1 LPENCSA
8 DVDNNVNCDFTATG
22 AEGAY
27 VDLSGIVTASDVSP
41 VTLTCSTVAPSTLVG
56 TTLPA
61 TLPPG
66 DYTVLCTAD
75 DGSSVAVTIQITVD
89 VVDVE
94 DPVLTVPDT
103 AVTAIADPLTGTA
116 VVDYSDEISASD
128 NVDSNVT
135 ITCDP
140 PSGSTF
146 ATGETTVTCTASD
159 DGPNAD
165 GGVNTSTAT
174 FTVIVNDETGPIV
187 TAPNVDIKS
196 WYFNPEDPDWARIPI
211 ADYTSDVFA
220 EDVVD
225 GPISSNSIICERDDT
240 PEDPLTA
247 DDFEFSDEPYSI
259 TCTAKDSALNTG
271 SASFSLTV
279 NYLYDI
285 NLVPPKGRVRAGSS
299 VPLDW
304 SYSEV
309 DEFGVTRVVDS
320 SAVDVRVAWTKMIES
335 PPGEPQCV
343 TPDTT
348 DPSTDGTSGVGD
360 DSGFSD
366 FRYSASND
374 TWQFSWQ
381 TPSTPGYFKVS
392 VSPPGANVTEAWECI
407 NLR

>member
-1 LPENCSA
+1 
-8 DVDNNVNCDFTATG
+8 
-22 AEGAY
+22 
-27 VDLSGIVTASDVSP
+27 LSGIVTASDVSP
-41 VTLTCSTVAPSTLVG
+41 VDLTCSTVPPSTLVG
-56 TTLPA
+56 ATLPT

-335 PPGEPQCV
+335 PPGEPQ
-343 TPDTT
+343 
-348 DPSTDGTSGVGD
+348 
-360 DSGFSD
+360 
-366 FRYSASND
+366 R
-374 TWQFSWQ
+374 WH
-381 TPSTPGYFKVS
+381 K
-392 VSPPGANVTEAWECI
+392 
-407 NLR
+407 RRR

>member
-1 LPENCSA
+1 
-8 DVDNNVNCDFTATG
+8 
-22 AEGAY
+22 
-27 VDLSGIVTASDVSP
+27 
-41 VTLTCSTVAPSTLVG
+41 
-56 TTLPA
+56 
-61 TLPPG
+61 
-66 DYTVLCTAD
+66 
-75 DGSSVAVTIQITVD
+75 VTIQITVD

-279 NYLYDI
+279 NYLSIWFRRKDAFA
-285 NLVPPKGRVRAGSS
+285 LAPQF
-299 VPLDW
+299 LW
-304 SYSEV
+304 T
-309 DEFGVTRVVDS
+309 GVTLRS
-320 SAVDVRVAWTKMIES
+320 TNLALLALLIVRRS
-335 PPGEPQCV
+335 
-343 TPDTT
+343 
-348 DPSTDGTSGVGD
+348 TSGL
-360 DSGFSD
+360 
-366 FRYSASND
+366 
-374 TWQFSWQ
+374 
-381 TPSTPGYFKVS
+381 PG
-392 VSPPGANVTEAWECI
+392 P
-407 NLR
+407 R

>member
-1 LPENCSA
+1 V
-8 DVDNNVNCDFTATG
+8 DVD
-22 AEGAY
+22 
-27 VDLSGIVTASDVSP
+27 
-41 VTLTCSTVAPSTLVG
+41 
-56 TTLPA
+56 
-61 TLPPG
+61 PP
-66 DYTVLCTAD
+66 
-75 DGSSVAVTIQITVD
+75 
-89 VVDVE
+89 E
-94 DPVLTVPDT
+94 LTVPIG
-103 AVTAIADPLTGTA
+103 AVTVVADPLTGTA
-116 VVDYSDEISASD
+116 VVDYSDQISASD
-128 NVDSNVT
+128 NVDGNVT

-159 DGPNAD
+159 DGPNAN

-174 FTVIVNDETGPIV
+174 FTVIVNDEAGPIV

-196 WYFNPEDPDWARIPI
+196 WYFNPSDPDWARIPI

-240 PEDPLTA
+240 PEDPLLTA

-360 DSGFSD
+360 EMAQAASVMIPGLVISAIPRVTILGNSVGKHRVRLATSK
-366 FRYSASND
+366 FRYRPQALTFRKLGSAS
-374 TWQFSWQ
+374 TSGSQ
-381 TPSTPGYFKVS
+381 
-392 VSPPGANVTEAWECI
+392 ANEAVTENGLTRLCK
-407 NLR
+407 